1 MSVHRD
7 LVGDQ
12 VHVPHAWEYA
22 DATAR
27 LAASGFIA
35 NDAKKLALQLS
46 DNTFWILLTHSP
58 ATWTA
63 MGGMPQSVSDHV
75 ASTSNPHGVT
85 AAQTG
90 AATAAHNHVGI
101 YEPADANI
109 QSHISSISN
118 PHSVTAAQVGA
129 ATAIHNHD
137 TAYEP
142 VGSAAAAVA
151 ALIDASPATL
161 NTLNELAAALGDDPN
176 FATTITTSIA
186 AKQAT
191 LVSGTNIKTVNGAS
205 LLGSGDIV
213 IEGGTGGATVV
224 FPFYKADG
232 SSDAIALIGGSAL
245 PFYKSDGNTDNITLV
260 TL

>member
-7 LVGDQ
+7 LAGDQ
-12 VHVPHAWEYA
+12 VHVPHVWEYA

-35 NDAKKLALQLS
+35 NDVKKLALQLS
-46 DNTFWILLTHSP
+46 DNTFWVLLTHSP

-63 MGGMPQSVSDHV
+63 MGGIPQSVSDHI

-85 AAQTG
+85 AAQ
-90 AATAAHNHVGI
+90 
-101 YEPADANI
+101 
-109 QSHISSISN
+109 
-118 PHSVTAAQVGA
+118 VGA
-129 ATAIHNHD
+129 ATAVHNHD
-137 TAYEP
+137 AAYEP
-142 VGSAAAAVA
+142 IGAAATAVA
-151 ALIDASPATL
+151 ALLDVAPATL
-161 NTLNELAAALGDDPN
+161 DTLNELAAALGDDPN
-176 FATTITTSIA
+176 FATTVATSIA
-186 AKQAT
+186 TRQAT

-232 SSDAIALIGGSAL
+232 SSDTIPLIGGSAL
-245 PFYKSDGNTDNITLV
+245 PFFKSDGNADNITLV